1 MYGAG
6 GHDRDREYHRSRGGC
21 DRGRAWRCVLDVGLR
36 VPWNGDSL
44 RGDSPGDPVPGKRSG
59 RRLDRGADDVS
70 GKTAGMFMGG
80 SSVRIVLHSGGIRD
94 GQHGAGQR
102 DRGDR
107 ILCVRD
113 PGGGGG
119 RDRCDSRRECAGRRR
134 KADLSR
140 GGAACPI
147 VRRDLHG
154 GSAGGDRFV
163 CRTYSGSLFGDH
175 GGCFFVPQCSGRD
188 RGVRDLAMCQLRDRA
203 GRVLK

>member
-1 MYGAG
+1 MGSMVQANAIAETVSYVYGIPEAAVGVIVVTLAGSVLAG
-6 GHDRDREYHRSRGGC
+6 GG
-21 DRGRAWRCVLDVGLR
+21 
-36 VPWNGDSL
+36 
-44 RGDSPGDPVPGKRSG
+44 
-59 RRLDRGADDVS
+59 
-70 GKTAGMFMGG
+70 
-80 SSVRIVLHSGGIRD
+80 
-94 GQHGAGQR
+94 
-102 DRGDR
+102 
-107 ILCVRD
+107 
-113 PGGGGG
+113 
-119 RDRCDSRRECAGRRR
+119 

-188 RGVRDLAMCQLRDRA
+188 RGVRDLAMCQLWDRA

>member
-1 MYGAG
+1 MTGVSTGDHSGRHVRRLAATIGTGNITGVAAAVIAG
-6 GHDRDREYHRSRGGC
+6 GPG
-21 DRGRAWRCVLDVGLR
+21 AVILDVGLR

-119 RDRCDSRRECAGRRR
+119 RDRCDSRRECAGGRR

-147 VRRDLHG
+147 VRP
-154 GSAGGDRFV
+154 GSTR
-163 CRTYSGSLFGDH
+163 R
-175 GGCFFVPQCSGRD
+175 QRW
-188 RGVRDLAMCQLRDRA
+188 R
-203 GRVLK
+203 